1 MEQAKRILK
10 RIFCLPLVP
19 TVLIAVPAFA
29 LVIYVL
35 TEDIQGPL
43 SYLSYIASAY
53 ALVISVI
60 WFVRGGKNIRDKA
73 KQHPLT
79 GRYLKDSKYRTR
91 ISLYQGLLINLLY
104 ITVKLVS
111 GIYYRSWW
119 FVTLAVYYALLA
131 VMRFLLIWRWGGI
144 KLEAELRRYRLC
156 GIMLLL
162 MNEALAGMVILMV
175 YQNRGYDYPGSL
187 IYAMAAY
194 SFYAV
199 ITAVIH
205 LIKFRKYGSPVL
217 SAAKA
222 IKLVAA
228 MVSILSLETAMLA
241 RFGSENDS
249 DFRKFMT
256 GMTGGCVCSLVLG
269 MAVFM
274 IAKSTK
280 NIQQISKTYE
290 RDKAIW
296 K

>member
-19 TVLIAVPAFA
+19 TVLIAVPAFV

-35 TEDIQGPL
+35 IEDIHGPL

-60 WFVRGGKNIRDKA
+60 WFIRGGKIIRDKA

-249 DFRKFMT
+249 DFRKVMT
-256 GMTGGCVCSLVLG
+256 GMTGGCICSLVLG

-280 NIQQISKTYE
+280 NIQQINKTSE
-290 RDKAIW
+290 RNKAIW

>member
-10 RIFCLPLVP
+10 RIFCLPPVP
-19 TVLIAVPAFA
+19 TVLIALPAFA
-29 LVIYVL
+29 WVIYVL

-43 SYLSYIASAY
+43 SYLSYIVSAY

-60 WFVRGGKNIRDKA
+60 WFVRGGKIIRDKA
-73 KQHPLT
+73 KRHPLT
-79 GRYLKDSKYRTR
+79 GRYLKDFKYRTR
-91 ISLYQGLLINLLY
+91 ISLYQGMLINLLY

-131 VMRFLLIWRWGGI
+131 VMRFLLIWRWGEI

-175 YQNRGYDYPGSL
+175 HQNQGYDYPGML

-199 ITAVIH
+199 ITAVVH
-205 LIKFRKYGSPVL
+205 LVKFRRYGSPVL

-241 RFGSENDS
+241 L
-249 DFRKFMT
+249 
-256 GMTGGCVCSLVLG
+256 SL
-269 MAVFM
+269 
-274 IAKSTK
+274 IH
-280 NIQQISKTYE
+280 I
-290 RDKAIW
+290 
-296 K
+296 

>member
-43 SYLSYIASAY
+43 SYLSYVASAY
-53 ALVISVI
+53 ALVISTI

-241 RFGSENDS
+241 RFVSENDS

-256 GMTGGCVCSLVLG
+256 EMTGGCVCSLVLG

-280 NIQQISKTYE
+280 SIQQISKTSE
-290 RDKAIW
+290 RDKVIW